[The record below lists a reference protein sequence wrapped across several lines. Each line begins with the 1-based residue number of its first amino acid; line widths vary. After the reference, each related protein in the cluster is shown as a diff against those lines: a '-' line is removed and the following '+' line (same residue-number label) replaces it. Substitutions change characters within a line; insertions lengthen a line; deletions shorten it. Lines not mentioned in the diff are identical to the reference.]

1 MLVCPI
7 CGARFEPGARHK
19 TLPFCGSRCKTID
32 LGNWLGEAYRVAGG
46 SEEDDIAEDESSK
59 ALDPSAAGAAHEEEA

>member
-7 CGARFEPGARHK
+7 CGARFEPGAQHK

-32 LGNWLGEAYRVAGG
+32 LGKWLSESYRVAG
-46 SEEDDIAEDESSK
+46 SREEDDGEEDDSSE